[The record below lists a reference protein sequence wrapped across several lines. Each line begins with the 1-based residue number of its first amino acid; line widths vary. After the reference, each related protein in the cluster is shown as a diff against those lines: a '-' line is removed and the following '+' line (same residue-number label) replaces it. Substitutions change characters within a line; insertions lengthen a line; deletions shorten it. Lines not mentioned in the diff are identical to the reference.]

1 MNCTSAKLNMFSH
14 KFNTYI
20 NQIFGDETVRDIL
33 SKSKSK
39 PFIDGAELHINRQ
52 PTGFINN
59 DNSVHHITK
68 IHGKVCGEMQPIY
81 QTNINGIKISDKE
94 NADVYCQSYSLM
106 RAYGIHIPTNVYDK
120 QMAMIQM
127 YRDILSDKR
136 IMNKLYNTLVVTSWF
151 DKTITPNEPFE
162 THDMK
167 DKIPEGIIDTLN
179 DWEKFGYLR
188 VIGNGKC
195 PKPVNRGRNR
205 TIKNISH
212 RSYSRNNK
220 TRGISRSRNTRGI
233 SRSRNT
239 RGISRSRYSSR
250 SRK

>member
-1 MNCTSAKLNMFSH
+1 MFSH

-20 NQIFGDETVRDIL
+20 NQIFGDETVREIL
-33 SKSKSK
+33 SKYKNK
-39 PFIDGAELHINRQ
+39 RFIDGAELHIIKQ
-52 PTGFINN
+52 PN
-59 DNSVHHITK
+59 DFVGNENSVHHITK
-68 IHGKVCGEMQPIY
+68 IHGKVCSEMQPIY
-81 QTNINGIKISDKE
+81 QTNINGIKISNKE

-195 PKPVNRGRNR
+195 PKPINRGINL
-205 TIKNISH
+205 TIKKISH
-212 RSYSRNNK
+212 NRHSYSRNNK
-220 TRGISRSRNTRGI
+220 TRGRSRSRNKNTRGI
-233 SRSRNT
+233 SS
-239 RGISRSRYSSR
+239 SRYTSR